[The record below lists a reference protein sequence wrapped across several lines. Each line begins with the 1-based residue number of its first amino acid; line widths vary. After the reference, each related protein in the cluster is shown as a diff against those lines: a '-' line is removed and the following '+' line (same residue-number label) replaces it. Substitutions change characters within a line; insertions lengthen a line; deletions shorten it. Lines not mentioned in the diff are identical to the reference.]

1 MATLDTNR
9 IKRRIRKMQQ
19 LIKLA
24 EDPEMV
30 ELFLEMVSPDE
41 RKTPEPAKAQPNGYT
56 NKSSKT
62 QRGEL
67 EEVARKAI
75 HVLPATFNSRDLV
88 RAVKASGYVFTAK
101 DEGIAISG
109 VLKRLVKKR
118 VLKRVDQDGSR
129 RNALYGLAA

>member
-1 MATLDTNR
+1 MAILDTNR

-30 ELFLEMVSPDE
+30 ELFLEMVSADS
-41 RKTPEPAKAQPNGYT
+41 RKAPEPAKSEAKGST
-56 NKSSKT
+56 NKNSKT

-67 EEVARKAI
+67 EQVARQAI
-75 HVLPATFNSRDLV
+75 HALPTTFNSADLI
-88 RAVKASGYVFTAK
+88 RAVKTSGYVFTAK
-101 DEGIAISG
+101 NEGIAISG
-109 VLKRLVKKR
+109 VLKRLVKKK
-118 VLKRVDQDGSR
+118 VLKRMDDGKSK

>member
-1 MATLDTNR
+1 
-9 IKRRIRKMQQ
+9 MQQ

-30 ELFLEMVSPDE
+30 ELFLEMVSPDAGKPLE
-41 RKTPEPAKAQPNGYT
+41 AAKTQEKGASNANG
-56 NKSSKT
+56 KT
-62 QRGEL
+62 QRGAL
-67 EEVARKAI
+67 EKVARKAI
-75 HVLPATFNSRDLV
+75 RTLSATFNSGDLI

-109 VLKRLVKKR
+109 VLKRLVKKK
-118 VLKRVDQDGSR
+118 VIKRMDDEKSK